1 MMFSRKHAIKRA
13 KSHSLGS
20 CSVRKVPMFMSSA
33 LLSALTV
40 MSSAQANDDWW
51 FDVEVIVFERK
62 LSLSELDEQFEFVS
76 SLATPDI
83 EADVIGD
90 VIRPDIRW
98 IKQNLPSCT
107 ADTPPPYPE
116 ESLITLTF
124 DDAIPSDEI
133 AEQDSPHTPEVESPE
148 VIQPFATQREEAS
161 PSSAE
166 ELSVYAKDYGPSA
179 DTIAG
184 YWLSFYTEENAL
196 FNPVTVPETQFCEP
210 AFTTDTWLSFEQ
222 GEWQTHY
229 PDNRLP
235 APAALPITPE
245 GNDWPYAS
253 HAHLLPASAQEL
265 TSLSRQIRQNRE
277 LTRLLHVVWRQPVMF
292 GKDNAFNVRLFAGK
306 NYADSYDIMG
316 NPIQTAVE
324 LGSTLADESGENDD
338 SVENDENK
346 IQLNEDASPTSDSLV
361 SSGTQNDIFSNLEKR
376 LAQPTPVEFDHFTDN
391 DAHTQSND
399 ELLKVDAAFRP
410 PIWQLDGNVKVFLK
424 YINRVPY
431 LHIDSNLFYRQPI
444 PLSDLIDSDKSGS
457 ANNTFANQPEDGRLN
472 SETLPE
478 YKLASVPF
486 SEQRRVISKQLH
498 YFDHPLFGM
507 IIELRRYQP
516 PTAEK
521 D

>member
-13 KSHSLGS
+13 KSHLLGS
-20 CSVRKVPMFMSSA
+20 WSVRKVPMLVSSA

-98 IKQNLPSCT
+98 IKQNLPSCS

-116 ESLITLTF
+116 ESLISLTF
-124 DDAIPSDEI
+124 DDAIPSAEI
-133 AEQDSPHTPEVESPE
+133 AEQDSPQTAEVESLE
-148 VIQPFATQREEAS
+148 AIHPFATPLEEMS
-161 PSSAE
+161 PSSTD
-166 ELSVYAKDYGPSA
+166 ELSVYTKDFGPSA
-179 DTIAG
+179 ETIAR

-196 FNPVTVPETQFCEP
+196 FTPVTVPETQFCEP
-210 AFTTDTWLSFEQ
+210 AFTTDTWLSFEH

-245 GNDWPYAS
+245 GNDWPYAT

-292 GKDNAFNVRLFAGK
+292 GEDNAFNVRLFAGK
-306 NYADSYDIMG
+306 NYADSYDILG
-316 NPIQTAVE
+316 NPIQTAIE
-324 LGSTLADESGENDD
+324 PGSKLAGENGGN
-338 SVENDENK
+338 VENIENDENK
-346 IQLNEDASPTSDSLV
+346 LQLNEDASPISESLE

-376 LAQPTPVEFDHFTDN
+376 LAQPTPVEFDHFTDD
-391 DAHTQSND
+391 DAHVQTND

-444 PLSDLIDSDKSGS
+444 PLSDLIDIDESGS
-457 ANNTFANQPEDGRLN
+457 ANNTFANQTEDERLN

-507 IIELRRYQP
+507 IIELRRYHP

>member
-20 CSVRKVPMFMSSA
+20 CSVRKVPMFVSSA

-316 NPIQTAVE
+316 NPIQTAFE
-324 LGSTLADESGENDD
+324 PGSTLADESGENDD
-338 SVENDENK
+338 SVENHENK

-376 LAQPTPVEFDHFTDN
+376 LAQPTPVEFDHFTDD

-444 PLSDLIDSDKSGS
+444 PLSDLIDIDESGS
-457 ANNTFANQPEDGRLN
+457 ANNTFANQTEDERLN

>member
-20 CSVRKVPMFMSSA
+20 CSVRKVPMFVSSA

-133 AEQDSPHTPEVESPE
+133 AEQDSPQTPEVESPE

-316 NPIQTAVE
+316 NPIQTAFE
-324 LGSTLADESGENDD
+324 PGSTLADESGENDD
-338 SVENDENK
+338 SVENHENK

-376 LAQPTPVEFDHFTDN
+376 LAQPTPVEFDHFTDD

-444 PLSDLIDSDKSGS
+444 PLSDLIDIDESGS
-457 ANNTFANQPEDGRLN
+457 ANNTFVNQPEDERLN

>member
-1 MMFSRKHAIKRA
+1 M
-13 KSHSLGS
+13 
-20 CSVRKVPMFMSSA
+20 
-33 LLSALTV
+33 
-40 MSSAQANDDWW
+40 
-51 FDVEVIVFERK
+51 
-62 LSLSELDEQFEFVS
+62 
-76 SLATPDI
+76 
-83 EADVIGD
+83 
-90 VIRPDIRW
+90 
-98 IKQNLPSCT
+98 
-107 ADTPPPYPE
+107 
-116 ESLITLTF
+116 
-124 DDAIPSDEI
+124 
-133 AEQDSPHTPEVESPE
+133 
-148 VIQPFATQREEAS
+148 S
-161 PSSAE
+161 PSSTD
-166 ELSVYAKDYGPSA
+166 ELSVYTKDFGPSA
-179 DTIAG
+179 ETIAR
-184 YWLSFYTEENAL
+184 YWLSFHTEENAL

-210 AFTTDTWLSFEQ
+210 AFTTDTWLSFEH

-292 GKDNAFNVRLFAGK
+292 GEDNAFNVRLFAGK
-306 NYADSYDIMG
+306 NYADSYDILG
-316 NPIQTAVE
+316 NPIQTAIE
-324 LGSTLADESGENDD
+324 PGSTLAGESGGNVENI
-338 SVENDENK
+338 ENDENK
-346 IQLNEDASPTSDSLV
+346 LQLNKDASPISDSLE

-376 LAQPTPVEFDHFTDN
+376 LAQPSPVEFEHFTDN
-391 DAHTQSND
+391 DAHVQTND

-444 PLSDLIDSDKSGS
+444 PLSDLIDVDESGS
-457 ANNTFANQPEDGRLN
+457 ANNTFVNQPEDERLN

-507 IIELRRYQP
+507 IIELRRYHP

>member
-1 MMFSRKHAIKRA
+1 M
-13 KSHSLGS
+13 
-20 CSVRKVPMFMSSA
+20 
-33 LLSALTV
+33 
-40 MSSAQANDDWW
+40 
-51 FDVEVIVFERK
+51 
-62 LSLSELDEQFEFVS
+62 
-76 SLATPDI
+76 
-83 EADVIGD
+83 
-90 VIRPDIRW
+90 
-98 IKQNLPSCT
+98 
-107 ADTPPPYPE
+107 
-116 ESLITLTF
+116 
-124 DDAIPSDEI
+124 
-133 AEQDSPHTPEVESPE
+133 
-148 VIQPFATQREEAS
+148 
-161 PSSAE
+161 
-166 ELSVYAKDYGPSA
+166 
-179 DTIAG
+179 
-184 YWLSFYTEENAL
+184 
-196 FNPVTVPETQFCEP
+196 TVPETQFCEP

-316 NPIQTAVE
+316 NPIQTAFE
-324 LGSTLADESGENDD
+324 PGSTLADESGENDD
-338 SVENDENK
+338 SVENHENK

-376 LAQPTPVEFDHFTDN
+376 LAQPTPVEFDHFTDD